1 MVPSP
6 KVFCSHRSVDK
17 PRVEAIARTLRERG
31 IDAWLDTWEI
41 LPGDSIVGKIN
52 EGLESAEVVLLFLS
66 KTALDSNW
74 VTAEAH
80 AATWARIEGLQRLIP
95 VMLDPDA
102 PVPRLLSDFL
112 RVDAEDTDRLIAGIL
127 RLTGKPALGPLT
139 LSQERTF
146 RITLRAPAPGKI
158 AILAEVN
165 GQSVAPEQEGA
176 LGADFVFSYKA
187 FLQSSVPFARQGPA
201 AAAQELRET
210 ELARLG
216 QAVGR
221 AVFPGPIGDALATLL
236 DDARSRNE
244 PVLLA
249 FETADPSL
257 LSIPF
262 EAARL
267 PDGRIPALEPGVRVL
282 RRYTEAKAQALAP
295 RPGPLRI
302 LVAIGAPD
310 EGKTKS
316 TVLDIEAELQT
327 LLDAVD
333 EARRTGGSAE
343 AEILEVGN
351 PDQIRNALLEGSFH
365 VLHLS
370 GHGNAGTIE
379 METEDGAPVPVTP
392 KDLADAFRA
401 AGQTP
406 PLVVLSSYHGGV
418 SGNDTASFA
427 QGLLEQGVPTV
438 LAMQSTV
445 SDWYGTRLAGA
456 LYGYLGRKNVRLS
469 SHALALARQ
478 EVESERRKALQTG
491 KQGGQLLPEYAT
503 PSLFYAGEEIPL
515 LDWEAVPVETTRKTQ
530 PPVAGPV
537 PLLKIGELIG
547 RREELR
553 EVLRILRD
561 DPRAIEKHGR
571 KAGVVLQGLGGVGKS
586 ALAGRT
592 MSRLVEEGWS
602 LAVVEGRWTSSELA
616 PRVGAALL
624 AHENPAIRTIATH
637 LLHPELPDQARVQLL
652 ANLLSSYSVL
662 LVFDNFEDNLT
673 LGGTAFLDA
682 ATGAVLDALYQ
693 SAHEGRILFTSRY
706 PIPDS
711 ESWLATVPLGPLTPA
726 QTRKLFY
733 RLAELK
739 GRPPEVLASLLRVI
753 GGHPRM
759 LEYLDAILRKGTGR
773 LPFVEKKLRDKAADL
788 GLTVEDLGGDL
799 DQALQNAIRIGAQ
812 DILLDELLG
821 VVINDPEE
829 RKVLEQA
836 SVFPMPI
843 DIHGLARALSETE
856 EAEPERI
863 DHVRQIAGKLVR
875 TSLLTPLEE
884 DSVWAH
890 RWTAETLKQRT
901 DLAVLKEHC
910 RRAGEFLFWRVRTA
924 SHSLIDAIEGV
935 RLLLQAE
942 AYDRAVEEAAG
953 IYAFMKRYGQPAAIA
968 AFVGEFLEKLPESDD
983 RYPAFLGT
991 EADALWVLGN
1001 TQTALEKTERALQTL
1016 EKRAHKEPNRA
1027 DYQSN
1032 LSVSYERMGDL
1043 LKALGRGEQTRQFFE
1058 KSLLIR
1064 ERLAREEPNRADY
1077 QRNLA
1082 VSYNKL
1088 GDLLEDLGQGEQARQ
1103 FYEKD
1108 LFIAERLAREEPNRT
1123 DYQRDLAI
1131 SYNNLGDLLKS
1142 LGQVEQAQQFYKNSL
1157 LISERLAR
1165 DEPNRADYQR
1175 DLAVS
1180 YDRMGDLLKELG
1192 QGEQVRQFYEHSLLI
1207 REQLARE
1214 EPNRVDYQRD
1224 LSISYNSLGNLLMT
1238 LGQKEQARQFYEKDL
1253 LIAERLARDEPKRA
1267 DYQRDLS
1274 VSYNKLGDLLTAIG
1288 QVEQAR
1294 QFYENA
1300 LLIAERLAR
1309 DESDRADYQAD
1320 LVVSLVRVAAF
1331 DSENR
1336 EAHLRRALAI
1346 LEGLKARGA
1355 LLPAQER
1362 WMEII
1367 QQQLESLSSTDGE

>member
-17 PRVEAIARTLRERG
+17 PQVEEIARTLRERG
-31 IDAWLDTWEI
+31 IDAWLDAWEI

-52 EGLESAEVVLLFLS
+52 EGLEKADVVLLFLS
-66 KTALDSNW
+66 KTTLDSNW
-74 VTAEAH
+74 VTAESRS
-80 AATWARIEGLQRLIP
+80 ATWALIEGHQRLIP

-102 PVPRLLSDFL
+102 PVPRLLGDRL
-112 RVDAEDTDRLIAGIL
+112 KVDAADTDRIIAGIL
-127 RLTGKPALGPLT
+127 RLTGKPALGPLILT
-139 LSQERTF
+139 QEKTF
-146 RITLRAPAPGKI
+146 RITLRAPASGKI

-165 GQSVAPEQEGA
+165 GQPVAPEQEGA
-176 LGADFVFSYKA
+176 LGADFAFSYKD
-187 FLQSSVPFARQGPA
+187 FLQSSVPFPRQSPA

-216 QAVGR
+216 QAVGH

-249 FETADPSL
+249 FETTDPDL

-267 PDGRIPALEPGVRVL
+267 PDGRIPALEPGVRIL
-282 RRYTEAKAQALAP
+282 RRHTEAKARAIEP

-316 TVLDIEAELQT
+316 SVLDIEAELQT
-327 LLDAVD
+327 ILNSVD
-333 EARRTGGSAE
+333 EARRNGGSAE

-351 PDQIRNALLEGSFH
+351 PDQIRDALLEGTFH

-379 METEDGAPVPVTP
+379 METEDGAPVSVTP

-401 AGQTP
+401 AAQTP
-406 PLVVLSSYHGGV
+406 PLVVLSSCHGGV
-418 SGNDTASFA
+418 SGTDTTSFA

-478 EVESERRKALQTG
+478 EVESERHKALQTG

-503 PSLFYAGEEIPL
+503 PSLFCAGEEIPL
-515 LDWEAVPVETTRKTQ
+515 LDWEAVPVETARKTQ

-537 PLLKIGELIG
+537 PLLKIGELVG

-571 KAGVVLQGLGGVGKS
+571 KTGVVLQGLGGVGKS
-586 ALAGRT
+586 ALAGRA

-624 AHENPAIRTIATH
+624 THENPAVRTIATH

-682 ATGAVLDALYQ
+682 ATGAVLDTLYQ
-693 SAHEGRILFTSRY
+693 SAHEGRILVTSRY

-788 GLTVEDLGGDL
+788 GLNVEHLGGDL
-799 DQALQNAIRIGAQ
+799 DHALQDAMRIGAQ
-812 DILLDELLG
+812 DILLDELLDT
-821 VVINDPEE
+821 VINDPEE

-884 DSVWAH
+884 DSVWTH
-890 RWTAETLKQRT
+890 RWTAETLKQRM
-901 DLAVLKEHC
+901 DPAVFKEHC
-910 RRAGEFLFWRVRTA
+910 RRAGEFLFWRVRTL
-924 SHSLIDAIEGV
+924 SHSLIDGIEGV
-935 RLLLQAE
+935 RLLLQTE
-942 AYDRAVEEAAG
+942 EYDRAVEESKG
-953 IYAFMKRYGQPAAIA
+953 IYIFMSRYGQPAAIA
-968 AFVGEFLEKLPESDD
+968 AFMGEILERLPESHNY
-983 RYPAFLGT
+983 YPALLGA
-991 EADALWVLGN
+991 EADALRVLGN
-1001 TQTALEKTERALQTL
+1001 TQTAIEKWERVSQTL
-1016 EKRAHKEPNRA
+1016 EKRVRDDPNRV
-1027 DYQSN
+1027 DFQST
-1032 LSVSYERMGDL
+1032 LAVSYERMGDL
-1043 LKALGRGEQTRQFFE
+1043 LNNVGQSKQVQQLYKNALLIRERLASEEPNRTHLQRELTVSYERMGDLLSDGQQSEQARQFYENALLIRERLAHKEPTRADLQRDLSVSYDRMGDLLEALGQEEQARQFFE
-1058 KSLLIR
+1058 KSLLII
-1064 ERLAREEPNRADY
+1064 EKLAREEPNRADF
-1077 QRNLA
+1077 QRDLSVA
-1082 VSYNKL
+1082 STKL
-1088 GDLLEDLGQGEQARQ
+1088 GDLLKALGQGEQARQ
-1103 FYEKD
+1103 
-1108 LFIAERLAREEPNRT
+1108 LFERSLLIFERLAREEPNRT
-1123 DYQRDLAI
+1123 DYQRDL
-1131 SYNNLGDLLKS
+1131 
-1142 LGQVEQAQQFYKNSL
+1142 
-1157 LISERLAR
+1157 
-1165 DEPNRADYQR
+1165 
-1175 DLAVS
+1175 
-1180 YDRMGDLLKELG
+1180 
-1192 QGEQVRQFYEHSLLI
+1192 
-1207 REQLARE
+1207 
-1214 EPNRVDYQRD
+1214 
-1224 LSISYNSLGNLLMT
+1224 
-1238 LGQKEQARQFYEKDL
+1238 
-1253 LIAERLARDEPKRA
+1253 
-1267 DYQRDLS
+1267 S
-1274 VSYNKLGDLLTAIG
+1274 VSYNKLGDLLQALG
-1288 QVEQAR
+1288 QGEQAR
-1294 QFYENA
+1294 QFHKKD
-1300 LLIAERLAR
+1300 LLIIERLAR
-1309 DESDRADYQAD
+1309 EEPNRADYQAD
-1320 LVVSLVRVAAF
+1320 LVASLFRVAGF
-1331 DSENR
+1331 DSQNR

-1362 WMEII
+1362 WVEFI
-1367 QQQLESLSSTDGE
+1367 QQQLKSQSPTDGE

>member
-1 MVPSP
+1 VVTSP

-17 PRVEAIARTLRERG
+17 DRVEEIARTLRERG
-31 IDAWLDTWEI
+31 IDAWLDAWEI

-52 EGLESAEVVLLFLS
+52 TGLENADVFLLFLS

-74 VTAEAH
+74 VTTESH
-80 AATWARIEGLQRLIP
+80 AATWARIEGHQRLIP

-102 PVPRLLSDFL
+102 PVPALLSHLL
-112 RVDAEDTDRLIAGIL
+112 RVDAGDIERLIAGIL
-127 RLTGKPALGPLT
+127 RITGKPALGPLILT
-139 LSQERTF
+139 QEKTF

-165 GQSVAPEQEGA
+165 GQPIAPEQEGT
-176 LGADFVFSYKA
+176 LGADFVFSYKD
-187 FLQSSVPFARQGPA
+187 FLQSSVPFARQSPA
-201 AAAQELRET
+201 AAAQELREA

-221 AVFPGPIGDALATLL
+221 VVFPGPIGDALATLL

-244 PVLLA
+244 PVLLSY
-249 FETADPSL
+249 ETADPNL

-282 RRYTEAKAQALAP
+282 RRYTEAKARAIEP

-327 LLDAVD
+327 ILDAVD
-333 EARRTGGSAE
+333 EARRTGGGAE

-351 PDQIRNALLEGSFH
+351 PEQIRDALLEGTFH

-379 METEDGAPVPVTP
+379 METEDGAPVSVTP
-392 KDLADAFRA
+392 KNLADAFRA

-406 PLVVLSSYHGGV
+406 PLVVLSSCHGGV

-456 LYGYLGRKNVRLS
+456 LYGYLGRKNVRLP

-478 EVESERRKALQTG
+478 EVESERRKAFQTG

-503 PSLFYAGEEIPL
+503 PSLFCAGEEIPL
-515 LDWEAVPVETTRKTQ
+515 LDWEAVPVETARKTQ

-561 DPRAIEKHGR
+561 DPKAIEKHGR

-592 MSRLVEEGWS
+592 MSRLVEEDWS
-602 LAVVEGRWTSSELA
+602 LAVVEGRWTLSELA

-624 AHENPAIRTIATH
+624 MDRDATIRTIAAQ

-682 ATGAVLDALYQ
+682 ATGAVLGALYQ
-693 SAHEGRILFTSRY
+693 SAHEGRILVTSRY

-759 LEYLDAILRKGTGR
+759 LEYLDAILRKGKGR
-773 LPFVEKKLRDKAADL
+773 LPFVEKKLRAKAADL
-788 GLTVEDLGGDL
+788 GLSVEDLGGDL
-799 DQALQNAIRIGAQ
+799 DQALQDAIRIGAQ
-812 DILLDELLG
+812 DILLDELLAF
-821 VVINDPEE
+821 VVTDSEE
-829 RKVLEQA
+829 RETLEQA

-843 DIHGLARALSETE
+843 DIHDLARALSGTE
-856 EAEPERI
+856 DADPERI
-863 DHVRQIAGKLVR
+863 ERVRRIARKLVR
-875 TSLLTPLEE
+875 TSLLTPLKE
-884 DSVWAH
+884 DSVWVH

-901 DLAVLKEHC
+901 DPAVFKEHC
-910 RRAGEFLFWRVRTA
+910 RRAGEFLFWRVGTA
-924 SHSLIDAIEGV
+924 SLIDAIEVV

-942 AYDRAVEEAAG
+942 AYDRAVEEAAV
-953 IYAFMKRYGQPAAIA
+953 IYEFMKRYGQPAAIV
-968 AFVGEFLEKLPESDD
+968 AFMGEILEKLPESHDQ
-983 RYPAFLGT
+983 YPVFLGM
-991 EADALWVLGN
+991 EADALWIIGKVRTGVEKMRRVS
-1001 TQTALEKTERALQTL
+1001 QILEQRVRE
-1016 EKRAHKEPNRA
+1016 EPTRA
-1027 DYQSN
+1027 DYQRT
-1032 LSVSYERMGDL
+1032 LSASYDRMGDL
-1043 LKALGRGEQTRQFFE
+1043 LKALGQGEQTRQFYESALLISERLASE
-1058 KSLLIR
+1058 KPNSTDCQRNLSVSYNKLGDLLQAFGQEEQARQLYDNALLIR

-1077 QRNLA
+1077 QRDLS
-1082 VSYNKL
+1082 VSYERM
-1088 GDLLEDLGQGEQARQ
+1088 GDLLMAVGQGEQARQ
-1103 FYEKD
+1103 FFE
-1108 LFIAERLAREEPNRT
+1108 
-1123 DYQRDLAI
+1123 
-1131 SYNNLGDLLKS
+1131 
-1142 LGQVEQAQQFYKNSL
+1142 NSL
-1157 LISERLAR
+1157 LIRERLAR

-1175 DLAVS
+1175 DLSGS
-1180 YDRMGDLLKELG
+1180 YDRMGDLLKALG
-1192 QGEQVRQFYEHSLLI
+1192 QGEQARQFFENSLLI
-1207 REQLARE
+1207 R
-1214 EPNRVDYQRD
+1214 
-1224 LSISYNSLGNLLMT
+1224 
-1238 LGQKEQARQFYEKDL
+1238 
-1253 LIAERLARDEPKRA
+1253 ERLARDEPNRA
-1267 DYQRDLS
+1267 DYQRNLS
-1274 VSYNKLGDLLTAIG
+1274 VSYNKLGDLLKALG
-1288 QVEQAR
+1288 QEEQAR
-1294 QFYENA
+1294 QFFEKD
-1300 LLIAERLAR
+1300 LLIAERLAI
-1309 DESDRADYQAD
+1309 EEPDRADYQGD
-1320 LVVSLVRVAAF
+1320 LVISFIRVAEF
-1331 DSENR
+1331 ESKNG

-1346 LEGLKARGA
+1346 LESLKARGA
-1355 LLPAQER
+1355 LLPTQEQ
-1362 WMEII
+1362 WIGII
-1367 QQQLESLSSTDGE
+1367 QGQLESPSPTDGE